1 METYLKGTASC
12 RDYGGV
18 MNKIQER
25 LKELR
30 KVMKVTQRNVAD
42 ELGITQVTYCH
53 WENGQTQP
61 DIENIIALCKYFSV
75 SADYLLGISDF

>member
-1 METYLKGTASC
+1 
-12 RDYGGV
+12 
-18 MNKIQER
+18 
-25 LKELR
+25 
-30 KVMKVTQRNVAD
+30 MKVTQRNVAD

>member
-1 METYLKGTASC
+1 
-12 RDYGGV
+12 

-42 ELGITQVTYCH
+42 ELGITQVMYCH

>member
-1 METYLKGTASC
+1 
-12 RDYGGV
+12 

-75 SADYLLGISDF
+75 SADYLLGRSDF